1 MSGSIRI
8 VDMPDLGA
16 VTDASSLVAERAGS
30 GRFTAPALATY
41 MATKGAIVSVKSYGA
56 VGDGVTDDTAA
67 VTAAFNAVRTAG
79 GSLYFPAGKYAL
91 AANIP
96 VTLGTDAT
104 LAVLGAG
111 ADITQLVWAAGGGLT
126 INLPGE
132 ANAVHIRDMTFVT
145 GANGIGTGLA
155 LNLTLGN
162 VSWPNSAQSDVSNV
176 TFRGT
181 DWYAGQTHYW
191 GSCVAIDRLTQVSF
205 FNVLMAGHTD
215 AGTYTQSGFG
225 LTLTATSAVPGVV
238 YNFDGCTFNNL
249 GVGLNYGNW
258 IQGVA
263 CVNCN
268 FTGCNSGIFVPAL
281 TGEAQL
287 SIANS
292 QFNCTNAITL
302 NIALFDVQIASSLF
316 IVPLA
321 GVAIQTTGEAQLAI
335 VGNSFGGGTVGQAT
349 GYGIIVTG
357 GSQLG
362 GTIVGNSFYN
372 LPQPCVSLNA
382 GSGGV
387 IVGSN
392 TFVNCPTPISD
403 AGTGNIIV
411 NNLGVP
417 PVALNLTTGA
427 SPWHYSTK
435 ARPENLSLYSD
446 GIINMVDIG
455 GVFILG
461 GAAPANTNLNVF
473 VPPNT
478 TINVLYAGTLTARGV
493 RL

>member
-1 MSGSIRI
+1 MVRTI
-8 VDMPDLGA
+8 DLPDLGA
-16 VTDASSLVAERAGS
+16 VSDTSSIVADKAGS
-30 GRFTAPALATY
+30 GRFGAPAVAAY
-41 MATKGAIVSVKSYGA
+41 VAAKGAIVSVKNYGA

-67 VTAAFNAVRTAG
+67 VTAAFNAVRTVG

-96 VTLGTDAT
+96 VTLGANAT
-104 LAVLGAG
+104 LAVFGAG

-132 ANAVHIRDMTFVT
+132 ANAVHVRDMTFVT
-145 GANGIGTGLA
+145 GANGTGNGLA
-155 LNLTLGN
+155 LNLTIGS
-162 VSWPNSAQSDVSNV
+162 VPWPNSPQSDVSNV

-205 FNVLMAGHTD
+205 FNVLMTGHTE
-215 AGTYTQSGFG
+215 AGTYTTTGFG
-225 LTLTATSAVPGVV
+225 LALTATSAVPGVV
-238 YNFDGCTFNNL
+238 YNLDSCTFNNM
-249 GVGLNYGNW
+249 GVGISYGNW

-263 CVNCN
+263 AVNCN
-268 FTGCNSGIFVPAL
+268 FTGCAIGINAPAG

-292 QFNCTNAITL
+292 QFNCSTAINL
-302 NIALFDVQIASSLF
+302 QIALFAVQIASSLF
-316 IVPLA
+316 IVPPA
-321 GVAIQTTGEAQLAI
+321 GAAIQTVGEAQLTI
-335 VGNSFGGGTVGQAT
+335 IGNSFGSSTASN
-349 GYGIIVTG
+349 VTG
-357 GSQLG
+357 TGIVVSSGSQLG
-362 GTIVGNSFYN
+362 GTIVGNSFYD
-372 LPQPCVSLNA
+372 LPQSGVSLGA
-382 GSGGV
+382 GSGG
-387 IVGSN
+387 ILVGSN

-403 AGTGNIIV
+403 AGTGNVIV

-427 SPWHYSTK
+427 SPWHYSTN
-435 ARPENLSLYSD
+435 ARPENLSLYST